1 MGTGVPGDGSAR
13 AYALVPLLL
22 LERSWVRVFSRS
34 EVLRRRELDSR
45 KTWRLSRL
53 PREESSGR
61 RGRDIVM
68 RGMHSGQ
75 LSWYRQTN
83 WGLSRP

>member
-13 AYALVPLLL
+13 EYALAPLLL
-22 LERSWVRVFSRS
+22 LERSCERVFSRS

-45 KTWRLSRL
+45 KTLRLSRL

-68 RGMHSGQ
+68 RGKQ
-75 LSWYRQTN
+75 AVVVVQTDHG
-83 WGLSRP
+83 GLSRP